1 MCNPA
6 FVMIGIAAV
15 SAIGS
20 MQAGKASKDA
30 SEQNAQ
36 FAEQN
41 AAIARDKA
49 NFDATQQ
56 QREGAQLMGR
66 ARAQIGK
73 SGVAYEGTP
82 IDLMADNAAQIEL
95 DNLAIRYG
103 GELAARGFLN
113 QADISRREG
122 RAAQQASYFGA
133 ATSLL
138 KGASAAYGG
147 TGTAAAGTPLKI

>member
-20 MQAGKASKDA
+20 LQAGQASKDA

-36 FAEQN
+36 YAEQN
-41 AAIARDKA
+41 AAISRDKA
-49 NFDATQQ
+49 NFDATLQA
-56 QREGAQLMGR
+56 RESGQLLGK
-66 ARAQIGK
+66 ARAQIAK
-73 SGVAYEGTP
+73 SGVAYSGSP
-82 IDLMADNAAQIEL
+82 IDVMADSAAQAEL

-103 GELAARGFLN
+103 GELAARGYLN

-122 RAAQQASYFGA
+122 KQAQTASYFGA